1 MPKRTPLYEVHRRLG
16 ARLVEFGGWEMPIQ
30 YSGILDEHRA
40 VRAAAGLFDI
50 SHMGEVFVAGDG
62 AEEFL
67 NKLLTN
73 DLRKLALG
81 QGQYTLLC
89 RPDGGVVD
97 DLFVYRTGPGEF
109 LLIINASRAEVDVA
123 WMKSELE
130 GFGRA
135 AEVRLTDASDRLS
148 AVAVQGPAVAGFI
161 DGVFPGEAAM
171 AGSQAGKPTELKR
184 NRVSVF
190 SWGGTPVWFAR
201 TGYTGED
208 GFEIV
213 MPNGLAEG
221 VWERLMAVGGGHGL
235 KPCGLGAR
243 DTLRTEMCF
252 PLYGHELT
260 EQTTPVEAGLEVF
273 VGWEKEA
280 FNGRDALLAQ
290 RAEGPGRRL
299 VAFRLMAAGA
309 PPLRERY
316 RVLAEGAG
324 GAEGGVLGETTSG
337 TLSPSLG
344 VGIGM
349 AYVPAAHAA
358 PGTRL
363 EVEVRGRRYAAEVV
377 KKPLYRR
384 PAAVDLPKAV

>member
-40 VRAAAGLFDI
+40 VRGAAGLFDI

-148 AVAVQGPAVAGFI
+148 AVAVQGPAVAGFM

-171 AGSQAGKPTELKR
+171 AGSQVGKPTELKR

-273 VGWEKEA
+273 VGWEKGE
-280 FNGRDALLAQ
+280 FNGREALMAQ
-290 RAEGPGRRL
+290 RAEGPRRRL
-299 VAFRLMAAGA
+299 VAFRLVAAGA

-316 RVLAEGAG
+316 RVLAG
-324 GAEGGVLGETTSG
+324 GAEGAEGAVLGETTSG

-349 AYVPAAHAA
+349 AYVPSAHAE

-363 EVEVRGRRYAAEVV
+363 EVEIRGRRYGAEVV

-384 PAAVDLPKAV
+384 PATVQVPKAV